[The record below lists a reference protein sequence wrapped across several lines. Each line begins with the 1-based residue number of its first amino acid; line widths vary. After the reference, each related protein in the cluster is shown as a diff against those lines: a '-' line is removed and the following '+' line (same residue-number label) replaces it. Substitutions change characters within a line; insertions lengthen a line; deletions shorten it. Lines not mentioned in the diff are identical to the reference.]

1 METGNSSGGL
11 KIAIPSLAQRTVMA
25 FLKTKK
31 TYKLPFSLFVSPN
44 VIFSPPHKKSWSFP
58 DRPHAWTSPLFAF
71 TFLHGKTSPGRK
83 GKGKA
88 EKSIKTPPP
97 PRRGKSPEAAAK
109 ATKAQRTGRPPSDR
123 GGFPPWDIRTERK
136 KGGFKGGLFPLS
148 LLQRKKKKKGKCCF
162 LEREE
167 EEGAGRCMRMDWGKW
182 VSLFFLLVRLF

>member
-1 METGNSSGGL
+1 
-11 KIAIPSLAQRTVMA
+11 MA

-123 GGFPPWDIRTERK
+123 GGFSPWDIRTEGKKAVSKGAFSPFPSFSVKRK
-136 KGGFKGGLFPLS
+136 KRENVVFWKERRRRERAGVCAWIGGNGSLS
-148 LLQRKKKKKGKCCF
+148 SSSWSDYFNERPFMAARAAASRK
-162 LEREE
+162 RE
-167 EEGAGRCMRMDWGKW
+167 
-182 VSLFFLLVRLF
+182 

>member
-1 METGNSSGGL
+1 MPGL
-11 KIAIPSLAQRTVMA
+11 P
-25 FLKTKK
+25 
-31 TYKLPFSLFVSPN
+31 
-44 VIFSPPHKKSWSFP
+44 
-58 DRPHAWTSPLFAF
+58 PLFAF

-148 LLQRKKKKKGKCCF
+148 LLQRKKKKKGKMLF
-162 LEREE
+162 S
-167 EEGAGRCMRMDWGKW
+167 GKRGGGGSGQ
-182 VSLFFLLVRLF
+182 VYAHGLGEMGLSLLPLGPIILTSGHLCQHVQQPPGKGKNTR

>member
-1 METGNSSGGL
+1 
-11 KIAIPSLAQRTVMA
+11 MA
-25 FLKTKK
+25 FLKPKK
-31 TYKLPFSLFVSPN
+31 PYKLPFSLFVSPN

-148 LLQRKKKKKGKCCF
+148 LLQRKKKKKGKMLF
-162 LEREE
+162 S
-167 EEGAGRCMRMDWGKW
+167 GKRGGGGSGQ
-182 VSLFFLLVRLF
+182 VYAHGLGEMGLSLLPLGPIILTSGHLCQHVQQPPGKGKNTR